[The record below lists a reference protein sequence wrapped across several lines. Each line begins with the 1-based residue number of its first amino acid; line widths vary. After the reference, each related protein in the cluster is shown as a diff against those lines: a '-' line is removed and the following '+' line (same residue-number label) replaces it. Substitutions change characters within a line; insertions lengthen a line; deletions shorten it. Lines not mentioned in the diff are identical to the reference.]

1 MLTLETL
8 NCPLKTKYVLSLGWP
23 HFVSIRQ
30 VCLLDLGQ
38 VSVSCAS
45 VPGTW
50 DWDNPKNLTLTLD
63 NHDLQAQTEA
73 WAYINQGILCWRP
86 THCWLQSG
94 MGVWGPVSLFSMSV
108 FLGGWFLANW
118 DHILLGDQGKL
129 GLRLSQLV
137 SGESI
142 SAFTRVAGSRKIE
155 IRFCLG
161 IGAN

>member
-8 NCPLKTKYVLSLGWP
+8 NCPLEAKHVLSLGRP

-30 VCLLDLGQ
+30 VGPLDLGQ

-50 DWDNPKNLTLTLD
+50 DWDNPKNLTLTLG
-63 NHDLQAQTEA
+63 NPDLQAQTEA
-73 WAYINQGILCWRP
+73 WDYINQDILCWLP

-118 DHILLGDQGKL
+118 DQISPGDQGKL
-129 GLRLSQLV
+129 GLGLSRLV
-137 SGESI
+137 SGESR
-142 SAFTRVAGSRKIE
+142 SAFTRVAGSKKIE

-161 IGAN
+161 IGTN